1 MRRNMPNGGWVTWG
15 KTVER
20 NKWAS
25 KMVPALLKEDES
37 ERLPVLIWA
46 QLSCDARSVCGPYAR
61 Q

>member
-15 KTVER
+15 RTVER

-37 ERLPVLIWA
+37 ERLPVLICA
-46 QLSCDARSVCGPYAR
+46 QLSCDA
-61 Q
+61 